1 MARKG
6 KGKTAPG
13 TAKNA
18 ARGEPA
24 PPTEGAQPITTDNDE
39 EMEDDIYNGPNPL
52 HDESDEVLAGT
63 IVHLAKEPNE
73 AVSQV
78 VADEIMTRLRR
89 LRRLESGK
97 APETGSVGIDV
108 TRIQESIVDA
118 VVDGVGQGTGRAMEE
133 VRKQMQEV
141 RKEMQEVQ
149 KELQEARREL
159 QDQRKKQAPAPA
171 TTVARSWAAVVAGE
185 GELPKKIIP
194 GRLNKEILVR
204 GSIEPSLTRR
214 SPQEIVQ
221 AVNGVSERKGAVA
234 ARKLPSGDV
243 IVTFQD
249 AETKE
254 WHAKN
259 AGCIGT
265 AFGEVAKEAKRT
277 FAVLVKGMLKRDLR
291 DVTEAAFGK
300 QLGLQSVERV
310 KFRIPTIEGVTRA
323 TALVTMT
330 SQEESKRACEE
341 GVVWRAQ
348 MLNCEPYW
356 SALQATQCYRCWK
369 WGHTQRFCKKSA
381 LCPRCGTAAHGG
393 GGRAGEAQCP
403 THGNEIPY
411 FCPCCSG
418 KHPAWVRWCP
428 EAVKARGAARE
439 AYHFRPRTFEL
450 ALQQQTQQQQ
460 ERLLPRMRSVTFRGA
475 STLEEADDGFQE
487 AGKRKRPRGRPPVF
501 LIAQEEAARSS
512 RQGKLTFAR
521 KVDTDLTGYRGDGVG
536 GLGVTTPEAADTL
549 EADGQ
554 DVGMQGAG

>member
-1 MARKG
+1 MAVF
-6 KGKTAPG
+6 PC
-13 TAKNA
+13 
-18 ARGEPA
+18 
-24 PPTEGAQPITTDNDE
+24 TTIE
-39 EMEDDIYNGPNPL
+39 TPNPL

-89 LRRLESGK
+89 LRSLESGK

-118 VVDGVGQGTGRAMEE
+118 VVDGVGQGAGRAMEE

-221 AVNGVSERKGAVA
+221 AVNGASERKGAVA

-259 AGCIGT
+259 
-265 AFGEVAKEAKRT
+265 
-277 FAVLVKGMLKRDLR
+277 
-291 DVTEAAFGK
+291 
-300 QLGLQSVERV
+300 
-310 KFRIPTIEGVTRA
+310 
-323 TALVTMT
+323 
-330 SQEESKRACEE
+330 
-341 GVVWRAQ
+341 
-348 MLNCEPYW
+348 
-356 SALQATQCYRCWK
+356 
-369 WGHTQRFCKKSA
+369 
-381 LCPRCGTAAHGG
+381 
-393 GGRAGEAQCP
+393 
-403 THGNEIPY
+403 
-411 FCPCCSG
+411 
-418 KHPAWVRWCP
+418 
-428 EAVKARGAARE
+428 
-439 AYHFRPRTFEL
+439 
-450 ALQQQTQQQQ
+450 
-460 ERLLPRMRSVTFRGA
+460 
-475 STLEEADDGFQE
+475 
-487 AGKRKRPRGRPPVF
+487 
-501 LIAQEEAARSS
+501 
-512 RQGKLTFAR
+512 
-521 KVDTDLTGYRGDGVG
+521 
-536 GLGVTTPEAADTL
+536 
-549 EADGQ
+549 
-554 DVGMQGAG
+554 